1 MAENQKNSVKKSFW
15 QRNLFLLIIILIIIV
30 FGGGYLYKNN
40 ILKLS
45 LNSITTTSASNEN
58 EIINK
63 DPAPI
68 DMNNK
73 ELQDKVDRLEN
84 LILDLAKN
92 IQSIPQPADVQPE
105 PEPQQIVLSNDEAY
119 ELILSINQIITNI
132 DQQQLRNKQVQ
143 KLQNQYLFF
152 QDEKFEELLTLP
164 DYTYLLQQLAQS
176 EQKFV
181 QNEFMK
187 NNNVQWL
194 KKIISNIFEINIAKS
209 KQTPMALYINAILN
223 RQYTNAIVEYDKLTP
238 NQKKYFKSTYDLTQL
253 YNVNQIFLENMI

>member
-1 MAENQKNSVKKSFW
+1 MAENQKDSVKKSFW
-15 QRNLFLLIIILIIIV
+15 QRNLFLLIILLTIIV
-30 FGGGYLYKNN
+30 FGAGYLYKNK
-40 ILKLS
+40 ILKFSLS
-45 LNSITTTSASNEN
+45 SINSSPVSNEN

-63 DPAPI
+63 NPAPV

-92 IQSIPQPADVQPE
+92 IQNIPQPSEAQPE

-132 DQQQLRNKQVQ
+132 DQQQLRNKQIQ

-152 QDEKFEELLTLP
+152 HDQKFEELLTLP
-164 DYTYLLQQLAQS
+164 DYTYLLQQLSLS
-176 EQKFV
+176 EQNFV

-187 NNNVQWL
+187 NSNIQWL
-194 KKIISNIFEINIAKS
+194 KKIIANIFEINIAKNKS
-209 KQTPMALYINAILN
+209 NPLALYINAILN

-238 NQKKYFKSTYDLTQL
+238 NQKKYFQATYDLTKL
-253 YNVNQIFLENMI
+253 YNENQIFLENMI